1 MNCSPLW
8 SIQKKTKKPLPLEV
22 ENFSAFV
29 KGSLL
34 NQVADIHD
42 DVDTT
47 TVDTKKGP
55 KASNSKFLQ
64 EAAPRFSKALQF
76 FTSHMEASSTPSHFI
91 SLGQLKRKQ
100 KCASAINV

>member
-8 SIQKKTKKPLPLEV
+8 RIQKKTKKPLPLEV

-42 DVDTT
+42 DVGTT
-47 TVDTKKGP
+47 TVDTKRGP
-55 KASNSKFLQ
+55 KLQAHRRVTANSYKRLHQDFQKLYNSLQ
-64 EAAPRFSKALQF
+64 V
-76 FTSHMEASSTPSHFI
+76 I
-91 SLGQLKRKQ
+91 RKLHQ
-100 KCASAINV
+100 PQAILYLSDN